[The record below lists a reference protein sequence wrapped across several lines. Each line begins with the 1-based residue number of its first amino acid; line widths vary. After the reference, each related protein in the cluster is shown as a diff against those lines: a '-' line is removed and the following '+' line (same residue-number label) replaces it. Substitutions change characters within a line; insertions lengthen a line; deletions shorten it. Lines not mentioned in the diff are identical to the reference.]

1 MYLLSL
7 PSIPTL
13 WDSLGMRPV
22 TLSLPCSLFP
32 YRWLFQLKLLLIS
45 TPSNNSA
52 RDEEDVLQLQN
63 DELPINSAGEKV
75 EDVTKADIAEVDKD
89 LENMPAEA
97 KDHVVDVF
105 ENYFTLLYKQ
115 FLAYKY
121 PIDIWIKDILVLILS
136 RDL

>member
-1 MYLLSL
+1 MYLLIL

-13 WDSLGMRPV
+13 WDSLG

-32 YRWLFQLKLLLIS
+32 YRWLFKLKLLLIS

-52 RDEEDVLQLQN
+52 KDEEDVLQLQN
-63 DELPINSAGEKV
+63 DELPINTTGEKV
-75 EDVTKADIAEVDKD
+75 EDVTKPDIAEVDKD
-89 LENMPAEA
+89 LENMPAAA
-97 KDHVVDVF
+97 KDHFVD
-105 ENYFTLLYKQ
+105 EIEKSFTLLYKQ

-136 RDL
+136 RHL